1 MFMKIHTYG
10 KKFSEKGLYLH
21 VKCLNF
27 VLWYI
32 CTLTLKMCYFISRNK
47 EGEKNPRKIMIFLI
61 PGTCFMNE

>member
-10 KKFSEKGLYLH
+10 KKFPEKGLYLH

-32 CTLTLKMCYFISRNK
+32 CTLTLKMYYFISRNE
-47 EGEKNPRKIMIFLI
+47 EGEKKTRKIIDFPNTRYLLY
-61 PGTCFMNE
+61 E

>member
-10 KKFSEKGLYLH
+10 KKFPEKGLCLH

-47 EGEKNPRKIMIFLI
+47 EGEKKNKKNYDFPNTRYLLY
-61 PGTCFMNE
+61 E

>member
-47 EGEKNPRKIMIFLI
+47 EGEKNKKNYDFPNTRYLLY
-61 PGTCFMNE
+61 E

>member
-47 EGEKNPRKIMIFLI
+47 EGEKKTKKNYDFPNTRYLLY
-61 PGTCFMNE
+61 E